1 MITRKLKAMYFV
13 NTYRILLESVQ
24 RSIASLRTFNVLS
37 LFWFGRCFGNEEEV
51 EETGFNLWGK
61 PLF

>member
-1 MITRKLKAMYFV
+1 MYFV

-24 RSIASLRTFNVLS
+24 RSIASLHTFNVLS

-51 EETGFNLWGK
+51 EETSLNLWGK

>member
-1 MITRKLKAMYFV
+1 MYFV

-37 LFWFGRCFGNEEEV
+37 LFWFGRCFGNEEV
-51 EETGFNLWGK
+51 EETNLNLWGK
-61 PLF
+61 LLF